1 MPTLFLIEDEA
12 TLAKNIARYLER
24 RGWDVEVAAS
34 AELGLERIAAVG
46 ADIVLLDFNLPGM
59 DGLSALTAIR
69 QRDPQARVVMMTGHA
84 NVQLAV
90 DAMKAGTSDFITKP
104 IVLAELE
111 RLLDKLVGVARLRN
125 EVAYYHAR
133 HGGGLDQ
140 LIGENAELVDLKN
153 RVRRVVQMR
162 STEGGPLPSILIT
175 GETGSGKELVARAC
189 HYESPRRDGPFIE
202 INCAS
207 IPANLLETELFG
219 HERGAFTDA
228 RERKVGL
235 IEAADGGTLF
245 LDEIAEADVSIQAKL
260 LKVIEDQRF
269 RRLGSVQVRSVD
281 VRVIAATNQ
290 LLEQRVQSGQFRADL
305 LYRLRVIHLQVPP
318 LRTRGAD
325 ISLLAVRFL
334 EQLGRRY
341 GRPSMAFTPTA
352 MDAIRAYHWPGNV
365 RELRNFI
372 EQTVLIAPNETVQV
386 GELSL
391 PLARPMAT
399 DGGAPVSA
407 NGGNELASAELD
419 LIRQALDKT
428 NWNITQAAL
437 MLGVSRDTLRYRVE
451 KHGLRREP

>member
-1 MPTLFLIEDEA
+1 MPTLFVIEDEA

-24 RGWDVEVAAS
+24 RGWNVEIAQTAES
-34 AELGLERIAAVG
+34 ALHRMATVG
-46 ADIVLLDFNLPGM
+46 PDIVLLDFNLPGM
-59 DGLSALTAIR
+59 DGLSALAAIR
-69 QRDPQARVVMMTGHA
+69 ARDPQTRVVMMTGHA

-111 RLLDKLVGVARLRN
+111 RLLDRLVQAMRLRN

-133 HGGGLDQ
+133 HAGGLEQ
-140 LIGENAELVDLKN
+140 LIGESAELVELKN
-153 RVRRVVQMR
+153 RVRRVVQMQ

-189 HYESPRRDGPFIE
+189 HFESPRRDGPFIE
-202 INCAS
+202 LNCAS
-207 IPANLLETELFG
+207 IPANLLESELFG

-245 LDEIAEADVSIQAKL
+245 LDEIAEADLAIQAKL

-269 RRLGSVQVRSVD
+269 RRLGSVQERRVD

-318 LRTRGAD
+318 LRSRGAD
-325 ISLLAVRFL
+325 VLLLATRFL
-334 EQLGRRY
+334 AQLGRRY
-341 GRPSMAFTPTA
+341 GRPSMALSPA
-352 MDAIRAYHWPGNV
+352 ALEAIRAYHWPGNV
-365 RELRNFI
+365 RELRNVM
-372 EQTVLIAPNETVQV
+372 EQAVLIAPGETVQL
-386 GELSL
+386 GDLSL
-391 PLARPMAT
+391 PQAMPLARDTSASL
-399 DGGAPVSA
+399 GAS
-407 NGGNELASAELD
+407 GSNELASAELD
-419 LIRQALDKT
+419 LIRQALDRT
-428 NWNITQAAL
+428 SWNITQAAQV
-437 MLGVSRDTLRYRVE
+437 LGVSRDTLRYRVE
-451 KHGLRREP
+451 KHGLKRES